1 MKIKQMLTL
10 RHVLILFCIA
20 MLVLIAFKGI
30 DMKRKMA
37 WVDEAERHYRQNDL
51 IQAEEWYQK
60 AAKNRSI
67 HYKEELIAKRLNEL
81 APITEMKATL
91 ARLDGRVERT
101 GSSRDFNGFLQVY
114 GEFQDARNKFMNAE
128 KRFAAVYPKISAGY
142 GISDDITRYFKEF
155 KSLFYGQLDQQLNQ
169 GLTDEAGAKWNL
181 QSIPEAFYGG
191 ADEKTKQLG
200 AKFKDF
206 DEKLMSR
213 LAGSGKFA
221 QLLDYSQ
228 TLMDQYEG
236 RKIQAPW
243 VKSKTEELSRIIL
256 KKDVD
261 GDQPANYALHAKT
274 YESFAKSAGT
284 KSGLLKEID
293 RQIGKYLASA
303 QRKIKNNDYEG
314 AIALYEA
321 LSAYQDTSDEVKKAR
336 LAWTAHEPV
345 RLLQLVGQTAS
356 YSHVS
361 GGGSRFGGSAYAIG
375 SDDGNAVYF
384 AVMSADETVQA
395 ASTNEFPGDVAI
407 RNVSIEESL
416 STKTAPVIL
425 VEGESASRKAL
436 YAAYEVRD
444 RQMTPLFFFEAD
456 GYAVQPDRSLLV
468 TNPAGVSEEGN
479 VPAAQHAIYARQGDR
494 YQFAGFQKD
503 YIEID
508 GADLLAHPNEKVSF
522 ACYIVYGGEG
532 EALAQVGANYIKL
545 HGDYMFNEG
554 TSLTVVGTFSRFE
567 DVVPGGD
574 PLAQPTNVP
583 VFDVERVE

>member
-91 ARLDGRVERT
+91 ARLDGRVERA

-284 KSGLLKEID
+284 KSSLLKEID

-345 RLLQLVGQTAS
+345 RLLQLVGQTAN

-361 GGGSRFGGSAYAIG
+361 GGGSRFGGSAYAVG
-375 SDDGNAVYF
+375 ADDGNAIYF
-384 AVMSADETVQA
+384 AVMNADETVQA

>member
-284 KSGLLKEID
+284 KSSLLKEID

-345 RLLQLVGQTAS
+345 RLLQLVGQTAN

-361 GGGSRFGGSAYAIG
+361 GGGSRFGGSAYAVG
-375 SDDGNAVYF
+375 ADDGNAIYF
-384 AVMSADETVQA
+384 AVMNADETVQA

-574 PLAQPTNVP
+574 PLAQPISVP